1 MKRNLTALALALGLT
16 FTLAACGSGTTGGN
30 AETPAGGNS
39 ESPAPAAQSNT
50 PAAES
55 DLAGDGQAENGVLT
69 EGGGIGFAVEIMKKS
84 EAKPALYEPTSA
96 PGKSNQGKDSETK
109 PGGSRANGSLALY
122 NPDCGN
128 YRKTRGYPCRKDEG
142 SPCGKCGG

>member
-1 MKRNLTALALALGLT
+1 MNAVNL
-16 FTLAACGSGTTGGN
+16 
-30 AETPAGGNS
+30 
-39 ESPAPAAQSNT
+39 
-50 PAAES
+50 
-55 DLAGDGQAENGVLT
+55 

-96 PGKSNQGKDSETK
+96 PGNSNQGKDSETK

-122 NPDCGN
+122 NPDYGN
-128 YRKTRGYPCRKDEG
+128 YRKTRGYPCLKDEG

>member
-1 MKRNLTALALALGLT
+1 MVNVTKLFLLATAWAGAVLA
-16 FTLAACGSGTTGGN
+16 
-30 AETPAGGNS
+30 
-39 ESPAPAAQSNT
+39 SNT
-50 PAAES
+50 VTDGVRTIAGELVTVAAES
-55 DLAGDGQAENGVLT
+55 DLDGDGQTAENVVLT

-96 PGKSNQGKDSETK
+96 PGRSNQGKDSETK